1 MEWSFLSVAKVQD
14 DSLDDEA
21 NEEVPNE
28 AADQPNQTG
37 DAIQQDV
44 LSICRRTHPV
54 TECIDA
60 EIEQDAEWQKRKVQ
74 EDGPPCVVGSEIHE
88 DRPSCEQ

>member
-1 MEWSFLSVAKVQD
+1 MEWSFLSVAKVQN

-44 LSICRRTHPV
+44 LSICICRRSDPV
-54 TECIDA
+54 T
-60 EIEQDAEWQKRKVQ
+60 
-74 EDGPPCVVGSEIHE
+74 
-88 DRPSCEQ
+88 